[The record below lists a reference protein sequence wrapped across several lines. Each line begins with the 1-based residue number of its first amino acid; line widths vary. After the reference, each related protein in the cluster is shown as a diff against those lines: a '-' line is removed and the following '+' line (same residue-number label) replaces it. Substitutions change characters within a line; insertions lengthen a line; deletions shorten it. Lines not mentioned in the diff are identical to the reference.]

1 MKKNMKYFILAGLV
15 SRQNKQKGMTMLEVI
30 VAMLIIGLGLAMSI
44 SMIQASNR
52 FGNNAEFSH
61 LALEQAQAIIDKMRA
76 NSVAARSYEFTGG
89 AIRSVDYDSMYRTVE
104 NETIYDSAIRGLNK
118 ICAPGFSAQDCN
130 IPGGIAQSDMQAW
143 SNDIRA
149 ALPGGRGLIFING
162 RNLEVV
168 VMWSNTVEQES
179 NLNPVAQGIRVNFTL

>member
-1 MKKNMKYFILAGLV
+1 MKKNMKYFILTGFIF
-15 SRQNKQKGMTMLEVI
+15 RQNKQKGMTMLEVI

-44 SMIQASNR
+44 SMIQTSNR

-89 AIRSVDYDSMYRTVE
+89 AIRNVDYDSMYRFVA
-104 NETIYDSAIRGLNK
+104 NEAAYDSAIRGLNK
-118 ICAPGFSAQDCN
+118 ICAPDFSAQDCD
-130 IPGGIAQSDMQAW
+130 IPGGIAQSDMLAW
-143 SNDIRA
+143 SNDIKA
-149 ALPGGRGLIFING
+149 ALPGGRGLVFVNG

-168 VMWSNTVEQES
+168 VMWSNTVEKES
-179 NLNPVAQGIRVNFTL
+179 NLNPVAQGIRINFTL